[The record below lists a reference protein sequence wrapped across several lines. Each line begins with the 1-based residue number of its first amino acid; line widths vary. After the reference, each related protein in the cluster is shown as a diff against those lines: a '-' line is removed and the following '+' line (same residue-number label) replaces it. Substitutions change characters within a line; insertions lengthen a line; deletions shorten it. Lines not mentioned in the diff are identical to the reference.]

1 MKKQNRFQH
10 FSVLL
15 DNLEDKRTELG
26 PEQYLVEKFLKEVK
40 PFRWG
45 ANTAAHSIVEF
56 PKEEEILRMNI
67 KEIITLL
74 EKIFASI

>member
-1 MKKQNRFQH
+1 
-10 FSVLL
+10 
-15 DNLEDKRTELG
+15 
-26 PEQYLVEKFLKEVK
+26 VEKFLKEVK

-45 ANTAAHSIVEF
+45 ANAAAHSIVEF